1 MRSQERI
8 APASHPSRAGIT
20 PIVPG
25 GEATRNRVRPAAI
38 ERPCRSRGSLL
49 THGHDAPPSCRARAV
64 LEPVRWLRGR
74 GALLPLRRSGSYRLL
89 LIAMLGRMVFCRFL
103 CVVDSVEMV
112 SLSNVSVMSCL
123 FVRARLMMLGRF
135 KMMACGMLMVLSCL
149 LVVLC
154 TLVSSHLLWSPFA
167 NALLPALSQISSII
181 FV

>member
-1 MRSQERI
+1 
-8 APASHPSRAGIT
+8 
-20 PIVPG
+20 
-25 GEATRNRVRPAAI
+25 
-38 ERPCRSRGSLL
+38 
-49 THGHDAPPSCRARAV
+49 
-64 LEPVRWLRGR
+64 
-74 GALLPLRRSGSYRLL
+74 
-89 LIAMLGRMVFCRFL
+89 MLGRMVFCRFL

-167 NALLPALSQISSII
+167 NALLPRSVSNFLDH